1 MIPPTPSVVRSARV
15 STFRS
20 APLAPR
26 ASSAVAVAV
35 AVVVVPRRSR
45 VTRIASRITR
55 ARVVRSLKNDA
66 IDADADAEDADDAAD
81 DADDARRRAAPR
93 RADPNRPHGETET
106 VRLKR

>member
-66 IDADADAEDADDAAD
+66 IDADADEDDDAAD

>member
-66 IDADADAEDADDAAD
+66 IDADATPTTPTRVDAPR
-81 DADDARRRAAPR
+81 ARANAPTNASRRASER
-93 RADPNRPHGETET
+93 
-106 VRLKR
+106 

>member
-66 IDADADAEDADDAAD
+66 IDADADDDDDADD

-93 RADPNRPHGETET
+93 RADPNRPHGSTET

>member
-66 IDADADAEDADDAAD
+66 IDADDDDDEDADDDATRD
-81 DADDARRRAAPR
+81 DVPR
-93 RADPNRPHGETET
+93 RPAPTRIDRT
-106 VRLKR
+106 VRLKRFD